1 MKHTTN
7 ITSVTQLYYVIHRM
21 HTARFIFAL
30 GLLSVFII
38 VAVASILWGSFMLT
52 AWLLIASVFLTVV
65 CMVEYQAC
73 DDWHAKYLQSI
84 IESQKIEPTK
94 TNGKV

>member
-30 GLLSVFII
+30 GLLSVVVI
-38 VAVASILWGSFMLT
+38 VAVASTLWGSFMLT
-52 AWLLIASVFLTVV
+52 AWLIIASVFLTVV
-65 CMVEYQAC
+65 CAVEYQAC

-84 IESQKIEPTK
+84 IESQKIEPPK

>member
-1 MKHTTN
+1 MKHTSK

-30 GLLSVFII
+30 GLLSVLII
-38 VAVASILWGSFMLT
+38 VATASTLWGSFMLT
-52 AWLLIASVFLTVV
+52 VWLLIGSVFLTVV

-73 DDWHAKYLQSI
+73 DEWHAKYLEAV
-84 IESQKIEPTK
+84 IESKKIKLPPNYK
-94 TNGKV
+94 N

>member
-7 ITSVTQLYYVIHRM
+7 ITSVTQLYYIIHRM

-30 GLLSVFII
+30 GLLSVVVI
-38 VAVASILWGSFMLT
+38 VATASTLWGSFMLT
-52 AWLLIASVFLTVV
+52 AWLLIGAVFLTVV
-65 CMVEYQAC
+65 CAVEYQAC

-84 IESQKIEPTK
+84 IESQKIETPK

>member
-1 MKHTTN
+1 MKHTTS

-52 AWLLIASVFLTVV
+52 AWLMLGAVFLTVV
-65 CMVEYQAC
+65 CVVEYRAC
-73 DDWHAKYLQSI
+73 DEWHAKYLESV
-84 IESQKIEPTK
+84 IEAEKIAPPK
-94 TNGKV
+94 NHGKV